1 MQKLK
6 IKKNWQQ
13 RFSER
18 LNREFNAYRK
28 EAPSEMNR
36 AIQIGF
42 KDCLYLLG
50 ESLNK
55 EAYSFANGFEKF
67 CNDLEIKMEK
77 R

>member
-1 MQKLK
+1 MNKLK
-6 IKKNWQQ
+6 IKRDWQQ

-18 LNREFNAYRK
+18 LNRELEAYRR
-28 EAPSEMNR
+28 EASTEMNR
-36 AIQIGF
+36 AILIGF

-50 ESLNK
+50 EAINK
-55 EAYSFANGFEKF
+55 EDYSFANGFERF